1 MKLTFT
7 CQHDDNSR
15 NTLET
20 HSITLPEILLD
31 FEMFLRGSGF
41 RFDGDVAIVD
51 SDTPPWDPLQEIL
64 LQEENDPWTKV
75 VERHEEELEQTY
87 LNNVIAK
94 KNFAVHSILSFMI
107 YLISNKFYLS
117 NSREIDH
124 FRIKNEP
131 KYYDAE

>member
-75 VERHEEELEQTY
+75 VGRHEEELEQTY
-87 LNNVIAK
+87 LNNVFGSFDPLCPVCKLSK
-94 KNFAVHSILSFMI
+94 KTMEGHKCWDVNCPITECG
-107 YLISNKFYLS
+107 K
-117 NSREIDH
+117 
-124 FRIKNEP
+124 
-131 KYYDAE
+131 